1 MDTKLK
7 MELYKAAALT
17 FEELCF
23 CFPTPDLDEEQRN
36 AQSDATVKVEFTGP
50 FHGQLVLTICGNVLP
65 ILTANMLG
73 EEEITQ
79 VVQQHDALGEMA
91 NIICGNVLPAI
102 AGSTNVF
109 QISSPQILN
118 TTAEGMRSGR
128 PPTAVVQIGLDQ
140 GRADLRLFIDS

>member
-1 MDTKLK
+1 MDNKLK

-23 CFPTPDLDEEQRN
+23 CFPTSELDEEQRK

-50 FHGQLVLTICGNVLP
+50 FQGQLVLTVCGNVLP
-65 ILTANMLG
+65 ILTGNMLG
-73 EEEITQ
+73 EEEVTR
-79 VVQQHDALGEMA
+79 VSQQHDALGEMA

-118 TTAEGMRSGR
+118 TPTEVARSGR
-128 PPTAVVQIGLDQ
+128 PPAAVVQVGLEQ
-140 GRADLRLFIDS
+140 GRADLQLFIDS